1 MGLDLPLLTTPPPTI
16 ERVDGIDAVWLGD
29 QAKFIHGRTYL
40 IEPLAQREPDLS
52 QFRPFVRRLNLELMI
67 RPETLKELFD
77 AATEKLR
84 KAGVVFALLA
94 SLAAL
99 HFACAKWHGHMWLC

>member
-1 MGLDLPLLTTPPPTI
+1 
-16 ERVDGIDAVWLGD
+16 
-29 QAKFIHGRTYL
+29 
-40 IEPLAQREPDLS
+40 
-52 QFRPFVRRLNLELMI
+52 MI